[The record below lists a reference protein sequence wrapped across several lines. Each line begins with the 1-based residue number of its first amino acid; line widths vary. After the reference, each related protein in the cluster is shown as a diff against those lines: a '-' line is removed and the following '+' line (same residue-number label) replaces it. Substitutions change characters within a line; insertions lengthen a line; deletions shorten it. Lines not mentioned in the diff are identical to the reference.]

1 MKAKLFFCCLSFGF
15 LLLACNSNAP
25 KKRKHRV
32 ESKYP
37 YAMLMPE
44 DSLPAPKKQFVAQK
58 KAEIDA
64 FINENFL
71 PEDNLAFLVAK
82 NGHIIYERYQGLWD
96 REKQISISET
106 TPIHIASV
114 TKVFTASIIL
124 KLIEA
129 KKITLDQKVTTLLDS
144 FPYSEVTIRSLLNHR
159 SGLKKYNYFCD
170 DAHIWGRNKSL
181 TNDKLYEVLVTKH
194 IPQETKTGTHFSYNN
209 TNYALLAL
217 IIEKVT
223 GMKYAK
229 AVEELIFK
237 PLEMKDSYVADENT
251 PTDKFAPTY
260 RANYSKFP
268 IDFLDF
274 VYGDKNI
281 YSTPRDLLKF
291 DIARNG
297 KEFLSPQLLKEVYK
311 GYSYE
316 NKGVKNYGLGIRLRE
331 WETGEKIF
339 YHNGWWHGNTAV
351 YVPMKNDNTTII
363 ALSNRFNRKVFQTK
377 RLITLFG
384 KYPISLKDSV
394 VVKEE

>member
-1 MKAKLFFCCLSFGF
+1 M
-15 LLLACNSNAP
+15 ACNTNAP

-32 ESKYP
+32 VSQYP
-37 YAMLMPE
+37 YAMVLPE
-44 DSLPAPKKQFVAQK
+44 DSLPAPKPQYISQK

-64 FINENFL
+64 FINGNFL

-82 NGHIIYERYQGLWD
+82 NGHIVYERYQGYWD
-96 REKQISISET
+96 KENKISISET

-114 TKVFTASIIL
+114 TKVFTASMIL
-124 KLIEA
+124 KLIDN
-129 KKITLDQKVTTLLDS
+129 KKIALDQKVTSILDS
-144 FPYSEVTIRSLLNHR
+144 FPYPDVTIRALLNHR

-181 TNDKLYEVLVTKH
+181 TNEKLYEVILTKH
-194 IPQETKTGTHFSYNN
+194 IPLETKTGTHFSYNN

-217 IIEKVT
+217 IIEKIT

-229 AVEELIFK
+229 ATEELIFK
-237 PLEMKDSYVADENT
+237 PLEMKDSYVADENS
-251 PTDKFAPTY
+251 PTEKFAPTY

-268 IDFLDF
+268 VDFLDF

-297 KEFLSPQLLKEVYK
+297 KEFLSPKLLAEVYK

-316 NKGVKNYGLGIRLRE
+316 SKGVKNYGLGIRLRE
-331 WETGEKIF
+331 WKTGEKLF

-351 YVPMKNDNTTII
+351 YVPMSNEKATII

-384 KYPISLKDSV
+384 KYPFALRDSIV
-394 VVKEE
+394 AKEE